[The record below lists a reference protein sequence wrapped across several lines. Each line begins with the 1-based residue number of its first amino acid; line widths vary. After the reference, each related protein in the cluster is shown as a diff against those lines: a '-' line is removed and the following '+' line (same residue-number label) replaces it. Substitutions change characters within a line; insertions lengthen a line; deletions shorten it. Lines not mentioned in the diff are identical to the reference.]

1 MRRFSLIVTLAL
13 VLVTAGVLP
22 AAATHPASALS
33 QPDFADARVAPTLP
47 HGCQEG
53 VLPGGALSL
62 ICVPTTG
69 WNGDLLIWAHGYVAF
84 NEPLAFYNL
93 YLGET
98 YLPDL
103 VQSLGYAFATTSYR
117 TNGLAIVSGV
127 DDVVELIAAFP
138 GVAGQAP
145 THTYMSGASEGG
157 IVTALMAERHP
168 ELLTGALSACG
179 PIGDFKKQ
187 TDYLGDFRVLFDYF
201 FPAVLPPSPIAIPPA
216 VIDNWQTTY
225 VPAITQQV
233 RANPRLAL
241 QLMSTSR
248 AATQL
253 FSMSSMISTTVNV
266 LWYNAFAT
274 NDAREKL
281 GGNPFGNRTR
291 IYRGSL
297 NDPLLNQRVQR
308 FRAAP
313 VALAALNAYQTT
325 GRLTVP
331 MVTLHTTG
339 DEVIPFWHQFLY
351 RDKVQTS
358 GRGQLVQMPI
368 FRYGH
373 CNFTGDEALAAF
385 AILIF
390 ISTGEAIPGLPEHF
404 DPAQIE
410 RDFQQAAR
418 LTDAVHPPD

>member
-1 MRRFSLIVTLAL
+1 M
-13 VLVTAGVLP
+13 
-22 AAATHPASALS
+22 AAAP
-33 QPDFADARVAPTLP
+33 RAP
-47 HGCQEG
+47 E
-53 VLPGGALSL
+53 S
-62 ICVPTTG
+62 
-69 WNGDLLIWAHGYVAF
+69 
-84 NEPLAFYNL
+84 
-93 YLGET
+93 
-98 YLPDL
+98 
-103 VQSLGYAFATTSYR
+103 
-117 TNGLAIVSGV
+117 
-127 DDVVELIAAFP
+127 
-138 GVAGQAP
+138 
-145 THTYMSGASEGG
+145 
-157 IVTALMAERHP
+157 
-168 ELLTGALSACG
+168 
-179 PIGDFKKQ
+179 
-187 TDYLGDFRVLFDYF
+187 
-201 FPAVLPPSPIAIPPA
+201 
-216 VIDNWQTTY
+216 
-225 VPAITQQV
+225 
-233 RANPRLAL
+233 
-241 QLMSTSR
+241 
-248 AATQL
+248 
-253 FSMSSMISTTVNV
+253 
-266 LWYNAFAT
+266 
-274 NDAREKL
+274 
-281 GGNPFGNRTR
+281 
-291 IYRGSL
+291 
-297 NDPLLNQRVQR
+297 VQR

>member
-1 MRRFSLIVTLAL
+1 MRKFSSIVALTLILA
-13 VLVTAGVLP
+13 AAALP
-22 AAATHPASALS
+22 AAAAQPANAAR
-33 QPDFADARVAPTLP
+33 QPGLGDVQLAPALP

-62 ICVPTTG
+62 ICVPATG

-93 YLGET
+93 YLGAT

-117 TNGLAIVSGV
+117 TNGLAIVTGV
-127 DDVVELIAAFP
+127 EDVAELIAAFP

-145 THTYMSGASEGG
+145 VHTYMSGASEGG

-187 TDYLGDFRVLFDYF
+187 TDYLGDFRALFDYF

-225 VPAITQQV
+225 APAIAQQV
-233 RANPRLAL
+233 QANPRQAL

-266 LWYNAFAT
+266 LWYNVFAT

-291 IYRGSL
+291 IYRGSF
-297 NDPLLNQRVQR
+297 NDTLLNQRVQR
-308 FRAAP
+308 FRANPA
-313 VALAALNAYQTT
+313 ALAALNDYQTS
-325 GRLTVP
+325 GHLTVP

-339 DEVIPFWHQFLY
+339 DEVIPFWHQLLY
-351 RDKVQTS
+351 RDKVHFS

-373 CNFTGDEALAAF
+373 CNFTSEEALAAF
-385 AILIF
+385 AIMIF

-410 RDFQQAAR
+410 HEFQQAAR
-418 LTDAVHPPD
+418 LADAVHPPD